1 MRKTFFA
8 VVIVLLA
15 VSACVPGRLCAAQAI
30 DSLLSRA
37 SLSGLVYAVPETIPA
52 SQAEEAYP
60 PGVFDVP
67 TDKVYYLLPTQV
79 DMSQMPPAPAAGSAV
94 DKEDLAGVLRW
105 QAERTEAQCAAANV
119 QADATYD
126 ALFGEISPFGNPAP
140 AAVDKILQKVR
151 TDAGSIVYFQKQKY
165 KRPRPFL
172 RDPAIIP
179 CLDRES
185 GYAYPSGHSTVA
197 RVFGLMLSDLV
208 PADAARFMSYADQA
222 ALNRV
227 IGGVHHPSDTV
238 AGKKLG
244 DATFK
249 ALKQNRAFNTDMDTL
264 RRNLKP

>member
-1 MRKTFFA
+1 MAFA
-8 VVIVLLA
+8 
-15 VSACVPGRLCAAQAI
+15 PGRLSAAKAI
-30 DSLLSRA
+30 DSLFFNDPF
-37 SLSGLVYAVPETIPA
+37 SGLAYAEGDSMRNTVP
-52 SQAEEAYP
+52 SEEMYP

-67 TDKVYYLLPTQV
+67 TDKVYYLTPAQV

-105 QAERTEAQCAAANV
+105 QAERTEAQCSAANV

-126 ALFGEISPFGNPAP
+126 ALFGEISPFVRPAP
-140 AAVDKILQKVR
+140 AAVAKILHKVR
-151 TDAGSIVYFQKQKY
+151 TDTGLIVYFQKEKY

-179 CLDRES
+179 CLEKEG
-185 GYAYPSGHSTVA
+185 GYAYPSGHSTAA
-197 RVFGLMLSDLV
+197 RVFGLMLSDLL
-208 PADAARFMSYADQA
+208 PADAAKFMSYADQA

-227 IGGVHHPSDTV
+227 IGGVHHPSDTE

-249 ALKQNRAFNTDMDTL
+249 ALKQNRAFNADMDTL
-264 RRNLKP
+264 RRNLER